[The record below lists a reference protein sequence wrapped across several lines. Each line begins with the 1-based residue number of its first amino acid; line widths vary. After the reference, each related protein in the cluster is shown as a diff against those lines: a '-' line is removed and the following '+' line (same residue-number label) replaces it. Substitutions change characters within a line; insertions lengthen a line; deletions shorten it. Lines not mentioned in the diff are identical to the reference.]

1 MKIGTNASIDS
12 MTIIVPLDSVEI
24 VSNTFLQSYTKVY
37 ESGEIEDNEDF
48 YNYSAAT
55 SCDGI
60 KFKVAQCN
68 LMNGTFKNQTCLQ
81 FVVTA
86 KMLKHGQSY
95 SGHQYF
101 EGLNAANFYMAIDYI
116 NAQNIVKIPY
126 EVAIKGICT
135 DIDIKRDFPI
145 TKPLFDQEVI
155 LLKELTLSDKKKYIE
170 VQNGNLMYNT
180 RQAAKPSAPF
190 VKFYFKTDELQNK
203 SYEFYNKFLSAHRYA
218 IERGLQRVEVTLKNG
233 KHKQHHKVEC
243 KTVADLLYFG
253 VDKLNAL
260 HRSILIQ
267 YFNKNHKL
275 RTKNKMEIKDTLII
289 SLIDCLIE
297 NGKSEAFIYSRLLPQ
312 FDDKVQRH
320 RAKKHI
326 EFALNE
332 VTNKAKLLENNSAQ
346 KPIFD
351 TLKELGIYDFEN
363 DNV

>member
-1 MKIGTNASIDS
+1 
-12 MTIIVPLDSVEI
+12 MTILVPLDSVTI
-24 VSNTFLQSYTKVY
+24 VSSTFLQSYTKVY
-37 ESGEIEDNEDF
+37 ESGELEDNEDF

-68 LMNGTFKNQTCLQ
+68 LMNGTYKNQTCLQ

-86 KMLKHGQSY
+86 KMLQGK
-95 SGHQYF
+95 YF
-101 EGLNAANFYMAIDYI
+101 DGINAVNFRDVINYI
-116 NAQNIVKIPY
+116 NSLNIVCIPY
-126 EVAIKGICT
+126 EVALQGICT
-135 DIDIKRDFPI
+135 DIDIKRDFAIP
-145 TKPLFDQEVI
+145 KFLFDEQVKI
-155 LLKELTLSDKKKYIE
+155 LKELTLSDKKKYIE
-170 VQNGNLMYNT
+170 VQSGNLMYNT
-180 RQAAKPSAPF
+180 RQAAKPSSPF
-190 VKFYFKTDELQNK
+190 VKFYYKTDELQTK

-267 YFNKNHKL
+267 YFNKNQKL
-275 RTKNKMEIKDTLII
+275 RVKSKMNIKDTAIVI
-289 SLIDCLIE
+289 AIDYMIE
-297 NGKSEAFIYSRLLPQ
+297 NGASEDFIYSLFLSKIE
-312 FDDKVQRH
+312 DKVQRH
-320 RAKKHI
+320 RLKKHI

-332 VTNKAKLLENNSAQ
+332 VTDKTKLLQNNSAQ

-363 DNV
+363 SNV

>member
-1 MKIGTNASIDS
+1 
-12 MTIIVPLDSVEI
+12 MTILVPLDSVTI

-81 FVVTA
+81 FVVTS
-86 KMLKHGQSY
+86 KMLKGK
-95 SGHQYF
+95 YF
-101 EGLNAANFYMAIDYI
+101 EGINAANFRDVINYI
-116 NAQNIVKIPY
+116 NSLNIVYIPY
-126 EVAIKGICT
+126 EVALQGICT
-135 DIDIKRDFPI
+135 DIDIKRDFAV
-145 TKPLFDQEVI
+145 TKLLFDEQVKI
-155 LLKELTLSDKKKYIE
+155 LKELTLHDKKKHIE
-170 VQNGNLMYNT
+170 VQSGNLMYNT
-180 RQAAKPSAPF
+180 RKAAKPSEPF
-190 VKFYFKTDELQNK
+190 VKFYYKTDELQTK
-203 SYEFYNKFLSAHRYA
+203 SYEFYNKFLSDYYYA

-243 KTVADLLYFG
+243 KTVADLLYLG
-253 VDKLNAL
+253 ADKLNAL
-260 HRSILIQ
+260 HGSILNK
-267 YFNKNHKL
+267 YFNKNQKL
-275 RTKNKMEIKDTLII
+275 RIKNKMEIKDTLII

-297 NGKSEAFIYSRLLPQ
+297 NGKSEVFIYSRLLPQ
-312 FDDKVQRH
+312 FDDKVQRY